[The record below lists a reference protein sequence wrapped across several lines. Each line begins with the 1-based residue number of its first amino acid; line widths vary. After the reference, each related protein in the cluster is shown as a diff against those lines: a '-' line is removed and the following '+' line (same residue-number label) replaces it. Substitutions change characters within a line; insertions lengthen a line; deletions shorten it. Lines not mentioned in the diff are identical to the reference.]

1 MLIRSLRAEGFLKFR
16 KIRIENFPRR
26 GLIGIVGPNESGKS
40 TIGQLFQFAIFG
52 TTHHVVRG
60 SIIDLI
66 HWEDDHCVV
75 ELDLEHDGQ
84 DYRIWR
90 EMDRLGTSFARLMR
104 ISNSGGTPGEEIA
117 SGIIQVQREVQ
128 RRFHLGAG
136 ETLQAFY
143 LAERESVT
151 NPEQFRA
158 YLDRVAGIDVLHGA
172 RGDASSALDLLE
184 KDFTSVQDEIRKNEL
199 HMSRLQPNIDK
210 IPDLEIDLSDRDD
223 KVEQARS
230 RVRDLQR
237 QVEQE
242 LNKRDEVQKIQQELQ
257 SLDSMESGEALR
269 KCNGLIGLLQSDLM
283 PEALRNQESVSDPL
297 CDGLEKLAS
306 AFKIRSLLATRLEEA
321 REALEERVEGDTGGS
336 IEVDLQQQKKTI
348 AEQGSALRKYRAFAL
363 IAFVVGLGAI
373 VLGIDHQYQ
382 YGIGEYIPILEGFT
396 EEPRIGFLV
405 AAAGAAFFVLAC
417 WLASRASTA
426 KQAGLDAEGIVARLR
441 MELEVGKSSLEAA
454 RAHLALASGGL
465 DPGDEIG
472 ECHVP
477 AVQNTLDVLRKSRRD
492 LHEVMGDKPGE
503 YFSRSLKKSLDRV
516 RTTLKERRKNLD
528 DANDS
533 VKRLRSKRDRVQS
546 EIREYQNQDGRRRAL
561 EEFSNGLR
569 KKSLAIREEMDIHRL
584 LVELLDET
592 VESVR
597 MRAGPS
603 LGKGLCRLLPHLTG
617 GRYRDAQ
624 VTPDFEIRLFT
635 GEKSDFLQA
644 HELSGGTLQG
654 LSFGF
659 RLAFAQAF
667 VRAVTQAPQFLFL
680 DEPFPVMDRMRV
692 LRTLQALPR
701 LSQELSQIFVAHP
714 DLDDDARKSFDLLIE
729 TDVGVD
735 EIDLDLSSLGLSE
748 VPEPDR
754 EPPAPGRHDSVAVKS
769 PPMEPPA
776 ERFEQKSKPQQ
787 PAGTVRSP
795 SDPAQSSHD
804 RSISRPKRDS
814 PAKADPLAPSPEMV
828 EPEVQEPPATPSP
841 SVPES
846 PAPAPDSGL
855 QVDSDDWTIPE
866 A

>member
-16 KIRIENFPRR
+16 KLRIENFPRR
-26 GLIGIVGPNESGKS
+26 GLIGIIGPNESGKS

-75 ELDLEHDGQ
+75 ELDIEHDGEG
-84 DYRIWR
+84 YRIWR

-104 ISNSGGTPGEEIA
+104 ISSSSGAPGEEIA

-136 ETLQAFY
+136 ETLQSFY

-158 YLDRVAGIDVLHGA
+158 FLDRVAGIDVLHGA
-172 RGDASSALDLLE
+172 RGDASDALDLLE
-184 KDFTSVQDEIRKNEL
+184 KDFTSVQDEIRKNDV
-199 HMSRLQPNIDK
+199 HISRLQPNIDK
-210 IPDLEIDLSDRDD
+210 IPELEIDLGDRDN
-223 KVEQARS
+223 KVEEARS

-237 QVEQE
+237 QVELEQK
-242 LNKRDEVQKIQQELQ
+242 KRDEVQKIQNELR

-297 CDGLEKLAS
+297 RDGLEKFAS
-306 AFKIRSLLATRLEEA
+306 SFKIRSLLGTRVEEA
-321 REALEERVEGDTGGS
+321 RDSLEARVEGDQDGS
-336 IEVDLQQQKKTI
+336 IEVDLQQQKNII
-348 AEQGSALRKYRAFAL
+348 AEASAALKKYRALAVLVFLA
-363 IAFVVGLGAI
+363 GLGGI

-382 YGIGEYIPILEGFT
+382 WGLGEYVPLLEGFT

-405 AAAGAAFFVLAC
+405 AAAGAAFFVIAC

-426 KQAGLDAEGIVARLR
+426 KQAGLDADGIVSRLR

-454 RAHLALASGGL
+454 RAHLALSSGGL
-465 DPGDEIG
+465 DPGDEVG
-472 ECHVP
+472 ECQVS
-477 AVQNTLDVLRKSRRD
+477 AVQNILDVLRKSRRD
-492 LHEVMGDKPGE
+492 LHGEMGDKPGE
-503 YFSRSLKKSLDRV
+503 HLSRSLKSPLDRV
-516 RTTLKERRKNLD
+516 RATLKERRKNLD
-528 DANDS
+528 DSNDS
-533 VKRLRSKRDRVQS
+533 VKRLRSKRDRIQS

-569 KKSLAIREEMDIHRL
+569 KKSLEIREEMDIHRL
-584 LVELLDET
+584 LVELLEET
-592 VESVR
+592 IESVR

-624 VTPDFEIRLFT
+624 VTPEFEIRLFT

-667 VRAVTQAPQFLFL
+667 VRAVTEAPQFLFL
-680 DEPFPVMDRMRV
+680 DEPFPAMDRMRV

-701 LSQELSQIFVAHP
+701 LSQELSQVFVAHP
-714 DLDDDARKSFDLLIE
+714 DLDSDARDSFDLLIE
-729 TDVGVD
+729 TEVGVD
-735 EIDLDLSSLGLSE
+735 HIDMDLASFGISQ
-748 VPEPDR
+748 VPEPMTDPPLRKRRTPAPPPSPAVETSSTDR
-754 EPPAPGRHDSVAVKS
+754 PIFGSEEAPAREVVKPNPAAIEPPQEPAPPPPPPVA
-769 PPMEPPA
+769 PP
-776 ERFEQKSKPQQ
+776 
-787 PAGTVRSP
+787 
-795 SDPAQSSHD
+795 
-804 RSISRPKRDS
+804 
-814 PAKADPLAPSPEMV
+814 
-828 EPEVQEPPATPSP
+828 EPPATELP
-841 SVPES
+841 
-846 PAPAPDSGL
+846 L
-855 QVDSDDWTIPE
+855 DSDDWTIPG

>member
-16 KIRIENFPRR
+16 KLRIENFPRR
-26 GLIGIVGPNESGKS
+26 GLIGIIGPNESGKS
-40 TIGQLFQFAIFG
+40 TIGQLFQFALFG

-75 ELDLEHDGQ
+75 ELDIEHDGEG
-84 DYRIWR
+84 YRIWR

-104 ISNSGGTPGEEIA
+104 ISNSSGAPGEEIA

-136 ETLQAFY
+136 ETLQSFY

-158 YLDRVAGIDVLHGA
+158 YLDRVAGIDVLQGA
-172 RGDASSALDLLE
+172 RGDACGALDLLE
-184 KDFTSVQDEIRKNEL
+184 KDFTSVQDEIRKNDV
-199 HMSRLQPNIDK
+199 HISRLQPNIDK
-210 IPDLEIDLSDRDD
+210 IPELEIDLGDRDN
-223 KVEQARS
+223 KVEEARS

-237 QVEQE
+237 QVELEQK
-242 LNKRDEVQKIQQELQ
+242 KRDEVQKIQNELR

-297 CDGLEKLAS
+297 RDGLEKFAS
-306 AFKIRSLLATRLEEA
+306 AFKIRSLLGTHVEEA
-321 REALEERVEGDTGGS
+321 RDSLEARVEGDQDGS
-336 IEVDLQQQKKTI
+336 IEVDLQQQKNII
-348 AEQGSALRKYRAFAL
+348 AETSAALKKYRALAVLVFLA
-363 IAFVVGLGAI
+363 GLGGI

-382 YGIGEYIPILEGFT
+382 WGLGEYVPLLEGFT

-405 AAAGAAFFVLAC
+405 AAAGAAFFVIAC

-426 KQAGLDAEGIVARLR
+426 KQAGLDADGIVSRLR
-441 MELEVGKSSLEAA
+441 MEMEVGKSSLEAA
-454 RAHLALASGGL
+454 RAHLALSSGGL
-465 DPGDEIG
+465 DPGDEVG
-472 ECHVP
+472 ECQVP
-477 AVQNTLDVLRKSRRD
+477 AVQNTLDVMRKSRRD
-492 LHEVMGDKPGE
+492 LHGEMGDKPGE
-503 YFSRSLKKSLDRV
+503 HLSRSLKSPLDRV
-516 RTTLKERRKNLD
+516 RATLKERRKNLD
-528 DANDS
+528 DSNDS
-533 VKRLRSKRDRVQS
+533 VKRLRSKRDRIQS

-584 LVELLDET
+584 LVELLEET
-592 VESVR
+592 IESVR

-603 LGKGLCRLLPHLTG
+603 LGKGLCQLLPHLTG

-624 VTPDFEIRLFT
+624 VTPEFEIRLFT

-667 VRAVTQAPQFLFL
+667 VRAVTEAPQFLFL
-680 DEPFPVMDRMRV
+680 DEPFAAMDRMRV
-692 LRTLQALPR
+692 LRTLKALPR
-701 LSQELSQIFVAHP
+701 LSQELSQVFVAHP
-714 DLDDDARKSFDLLIE
+714 DLDNDARDTFDLLIE
-729 TDVGVD
+729 TEVGVD
-735 EIDLDLSSLGLSE
+735 HIDIDLASFGVSE
-748 VPEPDR
+748 VPEPVIERPRRKRRAPAPPPPPAVETSSTDR
-754 EPPAPGRHDSVAVKS
+754 PIFGSEKAPAREVVEPAAIEPPQEPAPAPPPPVA
-769 PPMEPPA
+769 PP
-776 ERFEQKSKPQQ
+776 
-787 PAGTVRSP
+787 
-795 SDPAQSSHD
+795 
-804 RSISRPKRDS
+804 
-814 PAKADPLAPSPEMV
+814 
-828 EPEVQEPPATPSP
+828 EPPATELP
-841 SVPES
+841 
-846 PAPAPDSGL
+846 L
-855 QVDSDDWTIPE
+855 DSDDWTIPG